1 MYACTLLCTQ
11 FIEAICFSD
20 KNSTS
25 LFDKQCM
32 MVILGMT
39 NLNDRLNSSFNIWQ
53 QLDTFLRKNY

>member
-39 NLNDRLNSSFNIWQ
+39 NLNDPFFSPQ
-53 QLDTFLRKNY
+53 NY